1 MKNDFS
7 CYSLALSEF
16 NEHVRKLP
24 SQEKIDELIQNLLQS
39 LKSNLDDVL
48 ALITE
53 EKRKSSEVRKMSATR
68 KNMERFCMFF

>member
-1 MKNDFS
+1 MKNNFS
-7 CYSLALSEF
+7 SYWVALSEF
-16 NEHVRKLP
+16 NEHVRKLL
-24 SQEKIDELIQNLLQS
+24 SQEKIDELIENLLQS

-68 KNMERFCMFF
+68 KNVEKFCMFF